1 MRILVT
7 GGAGFIGSALVRYL
21 LKDGAE
27 VINFDKLTYA
37 ANLESLKVIEN
48 NPAYHFVQAD
58 VCDSSALKKAFS
70 RFAPDAIMHLAA
82 ETHVDR
88 SIEGPAEFIQTNI
101 VGTFQVLQAT
111 SEYWWTLSP
120 EKRDH
125 FRMHH
130 ISTDEVFGSLSKDDR
145 PFTVDHPYDPR
156 SPYSASKAASDHL
169 VRSWYHTYG
178 LPVVLSNCSNNYGPW
193 QFTEKLIPLMI
204 ISGLQRHP
212 LPVYGSG
219 LNTRDWLHVDDHAA
233 ALTAIVGKGRP
244 GATYLVGGNAE
255 YTNIDVVRMICRL
268 LDELAPTPSNYAHE
282 NLITFVEDRPGHDFR
297 YAIDDDLIREELD
310 WSPQFDFETGLKETV
325 QWYTD
330 NKDWWRRV
338 AMERYDG
345 RRLGL
350 TNEEGRK

>member
-1 MRILVT
+1 MNTRTKHILVT
-7 GGAGFIGSALVRYL
+7 DGAGFIGSALVRYL

-111 SEYWWTLSP
+111 SEYWRSLSS
-120 EKRDH
+120 EKRDY

-130 ISTDEVFGSLSKDDR
+130 ISTDEVFGSLGKDDP
-145 PFTVDHPYDPR
+145 PFTVDHSYDPR

-193 QFTEKLIPLMI
+193 QFIEKLIPLMI
-204 ISGLQRHP
+204 IGPTETPAAGLR
-212 LPVYGSG
+212 
-219 LNTRDWLHVDDHAA
+219 
-233 ALTAIVGKGRP
+233 
-244 GATYLVGGNAE
+244 
-255 YTNIDVVRMICRL
+255 
-268 LDELAPTPSNYAHE
+268 
-282 NLITFVEDRPGHDFR
+282 
-297 YAIDDDLIREELD
+297 
-310 WSPQFDFETGLKETV
+310 
-325 QWYTD
+325 
-330 NKDWWRRV
+330 
-338 AMERYDG
+338 
-345 RRLGL
+345 
-350 TNEEGRK
+350 